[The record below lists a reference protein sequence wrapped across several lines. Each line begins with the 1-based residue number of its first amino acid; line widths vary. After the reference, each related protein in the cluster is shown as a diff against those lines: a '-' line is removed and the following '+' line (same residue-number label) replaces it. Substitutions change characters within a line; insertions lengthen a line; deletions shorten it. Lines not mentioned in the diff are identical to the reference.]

1 MKIIDLYSRIIETT
15 GLEVITTD
23 SINAAIA
30 NCFADLTS
38 RGYRDFEE
46 LDFDSTKLVEY
57 DNNLVTVDIPDYIR
71 KVLYVRVYFETEATN
86 ANRVPLANKMVQSLI
101 KDGEFRSDLI
111 NMGRRVIF
119 YIKNNKLYI
128 EWLGIKTP
136 IFVRVGIHKKLEVP
150 RLNAQDITAVEDIGD
165 VVINIRKEFEDA
177 LVLYS
182 IYFFFAR
189 ELKDNERM
197 VFHLNQYK
205 YYVEDILHELNDEDI
220 FQEDDVVVIE

>member
-1 MKIIDLYSRIIETT
+1 MKLIDLYTRVVETT

-23 SINAAIA
+23 SINAAIS

-46 LDFDSTKLVEY
+46 LDYPKDDITEY
-57 DNNLVTVDIPDYIR
+57 KNNLAIVDLPNNVR
-71 KVLYVRVYFETEATN
+71 KIIYVRVYFETEAAT
-86 ANRVPLANKMVQSLI
+86 ADRVPLADGYVQSLI
-101 KDGEFRSDLI
+101 KDGEFRSDVL
-111 NMGRRVIF
+111 NMGKRVI
-119 YIKNNKLYI
+119 YYVKNNKLHI
-128 EWLGIKTP
+128 EWLGMKSP
-136 IFVRVGIHKKLEVP
+136 IYVRVGIHKKLEVP
-150 RLNAQDITAVEDIGD
+150 RLAENDITSSEDIGS
-165 VVINIRKEFEDA
+165 VEISIRKEFEDA

-220 FQEDDVVVIE
+220 FEDDDVVVVE

>member
-1 MKIIDLYSRIIETT
+1 MKLIDLYSRVVETT

-23 SINAAIA
+23 SINAAIS

-46 LDFDSTKLVEY
+46 LDYPKEEIQEY
-57 DNNLVTVDIPDYIR
+57 KNNLSIVDLPTNVR
-71 KVLYVRVYFETEATN
+71 KIIYVRVYFETEADI
-86 ANRVPLANKMVQSLI
+86 ADRIPLADSHVQSLI
-101 KDGEFRSDLI
+101 KDGEFRSDVL
-111 NMGRRVIF
+111 NMGKRLIYYV
-119 YIKNNKLYI
+119 KNNKLYI

-136 IFVRVGIHKKLEVP
+136 IYIRVGIHKKLEVP
-150 RLNAQDITAVEDIGD
+150 RLATNEITSSEDIGSIEID
-165 VVINIRKEFEDA
+165 IRKEFEDA

-220 FQEDDVVVIE
+220 FQEDDVVVVE